1 MRLSDHDFLIWANF
15 VTEFGENLRW
25 PCGLRKS
32 VSFVARELGIN
43 RQQFG
48 RYVNNKSY
56 PNTHNL
62 IAICDYFNVQAADF
76 ELPHSEFS
84 QKYRKVSLLKQGPA
98 QRTLEFP
105 LDAYFRQSPRLL
117 ERFRG
122 DYLIY
127 FNTKTWPDHYMI
139 AFCRVFSREDATFF
153 RYIIRGREPLLGNR
167 ILFKGG
173 GQAAKFE
180 HNVFIQSYSKPLA
193 GPLVSEIILIRDW
206 THTDLLPSRM
216 MSTHID
222 TNEILYK
229 ARLWRRLGLG
239 TDLRAGLKASGLVR
253 KTSPRVSTMI
263 RDILEGPDFQVH
275 TV

>member
-1 MRLSDHDFLIWANF
+1 M
-15 VTEFGENLRW
+15 TEFGKNLRW
-25 PCGLRKS
+25 LCGLRRS

-62 IAICDYFNVQAADF
+62 IALCDYFNVQAADF
-76 ELPHSEFS
+76 EMPHSQFS
-84 QKYRKVSLLKQGPA
+84 QKYRNVALLKHRLS
-98 QRTLEFP
+98 QRTLEFS
-105 LDAYFRQSPRLL
+105 LDAFFRQPPRAL

-127 FNTKTWPDHYMI
+127 FNTKTWPNHYMI
-139 AFCRVFSREDATFF
+139 AFCRVVSRENATFL

-193 GPLVSEIILIRDW
+193 PSWNWYGPERRAQSQRLGSKEFTVHLHCDSRYTRW
-206 THTDLLPSRM
+206 TRISGPHGLSMRLRYDR
-216 MSTHID
+216 
-222 TNEILYK
+222 K
-229 ARLWRRLGLG
+229 ARCGSLRKIGLRG
-239 TDLRAGLKASGLVR
+239 KNLRFTPCDLRGEGLASRNLA
-253 KTSPRVSTMI
+253 
-263 RDILEGPDFQVH
+263 RDGAAR
-275 TV
+275 

>member
-15 VTEFGENLRW
+15 MTEFGENLRW
-25 PCGLRKS
+25 LCGLRKS

-105 LDAYFRQSPRLL
+105 LDAYFR
-117 ERFRG
+117 
-122 DYLIY
+122 
-127 FNTKTWPDHYMI
+127 
-139 AFCRVFSREDATFF
+139 
-153 RYIIRGREPLLGNR
+153 
-167 ILFKGG
+167 
-173 GQAAKFE
+173 
-180 HNVFIQSYSKPLA
+180 
-193 GPLVSEIILIRDW
+193 
-206 THTDLLPSRM
+206 
-216 MSTHID
+216 
-222 TNEILYK
+222 
-229 ARLWRRLGLG
+229 
-239 TDLRAGLKASGLVR
+239 
-253 KTSPRVSTMI
+253 
-263 RDILEGPDFQVH
+263 
-275 TV
+275 

>member
-15 VTEFGENLRW
+15 MTEFGENLRW
-25 PCGLRKS
+25 LCGLRKS

-56 PNTHNL
+56 PDTHNL

-139 AFCRVFSREDATFF
+139 AFVACSRVRMQPFCATSSEGANRFWAIEYCSKVAGRQRSLNITYLFS
-153 RYIIRGREPLLGNR
+153 P
-167 ILFKGG
+167 
-173 GQAAKFE
+173 
-180 HNVFIQSYSKPLA
+180 IQNP
-193 GPLVSEIILIRDW
+193 W
-206 THTDLLPSRM
+206 
-216 MSTHID
+216 
-222 TNEILYK
+222 
-229 ARLWRRLGLG
+229 LGLWCRRSFQFG
-239 TDLRAGLKASGLVR
+239 TGSIRICSRAA
-253 KTSPRVSTMI
+253 
-263 RDILEGPDFQVH
+263 
-275 TV
+275 

>member
-15 VTEFGENLRW
+15 MTEFGENLRW
-25 PCGLRKS
+25 LCGLRKS

-105 LDAYFRQSPRLL
+105 LDAYFSPVAAPFRTVSRRL
-117 ERFRG
+117 
-122 DYLIY
+122 
-127 FNTKTWPDHYMI
+127 FNIFQHEDLAGSLYDCI
-139 AFCRVFSREDATFF
+139 LSRVFA
-153 RYIIRGREPLLGNR
+153 
-167 ILFKGG
+167 
-173 GQAAKFE
+173 
-180 HNVFIQSYSKPLA
+180 
-193 GPLVSEIILIRDW
+193 
-206 THTDLLPSRM
+206 
-216 MSTHID
+216 
-222 TNEILYK
+222 
-229 ARLWRRLGLG
+229 
-239 TDLRAGLKASGLVR
+239 
-253 KTSPRVSTMI
+253 
-263 RDILEGPDFQVH
+263 
-275 TV
+275 

>member
-1 MRLSDHDFLIWANF
+1 M
-15 VTEFGENLRW
+15 TEFGENLRW
-25 PCGLRKS
+25 LCGLRKS

-62 IAICDYFNVQAADF
+62 IAICDYFNVKAVDS

-84 QKYRKVSLLKQGPA
+84 QKYRKAVLFKHTPR
-98 QRTLEFP
+98 QRTLTFP
-105 LDAYFRQSPRLL
+105 LDAYFRQSPRAL

-122 DYLIY
+122 DYLIH
-127 FNTKTWPDHYMI
+127 FNTKTWPNHYMI
-139 AFCRVFSREDATFF
+139 AFCRVFAREDATFL

-180 HNVFIQSYSKPLA
+180 HNVFIQSYSRPLA
-193 GPLVSEIILIRDW
+193 WPLVSEIISIRDW
-206 THTDLLPSRM
+206 KHTEVLQSRM
-216 MSTHID
+216 MSAHID

-229 ARLWRRLGLG
+229 ARLWRRLGIG
-239 TDLRAGLKASGLVR
+239 TDLREGLKASGLVR
-253 KTSPRVSTMI
+253 KTSPRVSTLI
-263 RDILEGPDFQVH
+263 RDILDGPDFQVR